1 MSAESNLGIV
11 LNKSQLNPITAPVKA
26 NTIITGGT
34 LVWTNHPE
42 GSHAASPGAKCG
54 QVGVSEADSDNS
66 NGAKG
71 DKIVCLFGS
80 GAIVTSLAGGDIAPT
95 DGRLKVG
102 KDGRVV
108 PIGDS
113 DGAGLHI
120 ADYRGKR
127 GESGSI
133 GRDISSSKDGDEI
146 SIMLR

>member
-1 MSAESNLGIV
+1 MFGSSDLGIIS
-11 LNKSQLNPITAPVKA
+11 NKSDLNPTTATVKA
-26 NTIITGGT
+26 NTKIIRGT

-42 GSHAASPGAKCG
+42 GAHAASPGAKCG

-95 DGRLKVG
+95 DTRLKAG
-102 KDGRVV
+102 MNGRVV
-108 PIGDS
+108 PMGDS

-120 ADYRGKR
+120 ADYHGKR